1 MKKILTIIYFFISSI
16 ISFSINIEGKYI
28 VDDYGNKIELKEYN
42 RLLVTDPGVIEI
54 LFEIGGNDKIVAIAK
69 TARSK
74 IYPMEEVKKLNSVG
88 NITNMNFEKILEYKP
103 DLIIVNSMMLKNVER
118 IKAMNYNV
126 IVSSASNL
134 KQILDL
140 IEVLGVI
147 SGKEDNAKALK
158 ESSQKKL
165 NSIESFSKIGKKIKG
180 VVVYSV
186 SPMMAFTENSLPGD
200 VLKHLGIEN
209 IAANLTGNRP
219 ILSPEYILKENP
231 DFIGGV
237 MSLDDPK
244 QILEASN
251 VIPKTKAGKNN
262 NIFILDS
269 SSILRSSY
277 RIFDEMIILKEKL
290 EKIN

>member
-1 MKKILTIIYFFISSI
+1 MKKILTIICFLISSI

-28 VDDYGNKIELKEYN
+28 VDDYGNKIELKEYK

-54 LFEIGGNDKIVAIAK
+54 LFGIGGNDKIVAIAK

-74 IYPMEEVKKLNSVG
+74 IYPVEEVEKLNSVG
-88 NITNMNFEKILEYKP
+88 NITNMNFEKMLEYKP
-103 DLIIVNSMMLKNVER
+103 DLVIVNSMMLKNVER

-126 IVSSASNL
+126 IVSTASNL
-134 KQILDL
+134 EEILDL
-140 IEVLGVI
+140 IEVLGFI
-147 SGKEDNAKALK
+147 SGKEDNAKALR

-165 NSIESFSKIGKKIKG
+165 NSIESFSKMGKKIKG

-200 VLKHLGIEN
+200 VLKHLGVKN
-209 IAANLTGNRP
+209 IAADLTGNRP

-231 DFIGGV
+231 DFIAGA
-237 MSLDDPK
+237 MSLDNPK

-251 VIPKTKAGKNN
+251 VIPKTKAGRDN

-269 SSILRSSY
+269 SSILRSSH
-277 RIFDEMIILKEKL
+277 RIFDEMMILKEKL

>member
-1 MKKILTIIYFFISSI
+1 MKKILTIICFLISSI

-54 LFEIGGNDKIVAIAK
+54 LFGIGGNDKIVAIAK

-74 IYPMEEVKKLNSVG
+74 IHPVEEVEKLNSVG
-88 NITNMNFEKILEYKP
+88 NITNMNFEKMLEYKP
-103 DLIIVNSMMLKNVER
+103 DLVIVNSMMLKNVER

-126 IVSSASNL
+126 IVSTASDL
-134 KQILDL
+134 KEILDL

-165 NSIESFSKIGKKIKG
+165 NSIESFSKMGKKIKG

-186 SPMMAFTENSLPGD
+186 SPMMAFTESSLPGD
-200 VLKHLGIEN
+200 VLKHLGVEN

-219 ILSPEYILKENP
+219 IVSPEYILKENP
-231 DFIGGV
+231 DFIAGA

-269 SSILRSSY
+269 SSILRSSH